1 MPRSSSSL
9 KPMVSKLPTT
19 STSSD
24 VSNSIFS
31 SDAAAMLL
39 VPRLCEGAVMIRAW
53 DTWHEGTHIGANAE
67 IPANMIASPIGGRL
81 L

>member
-9 KPMVSKLPTT
+9 KPIVSKLPTT

-31 SDAAAMLL
+31 SDAAAML
-39 VPRLCEGAVMIRAW
+39 REQRGSVMQ
-53 DTWHEGTHIGANAE
+53 TW
-67 IPANMIASPIGGRL
+67 
-81 L
+81 

>member
-9 KPMVSKLPTT
+9 KPMLSKLPTT

-24 VSNSIFS
+24 VSKSIFS

-39 VPRLCEGAVMIRAW
+39 VPRLCEGQ
-53 DTWHEGTHIGANAE
+53 
-67 IPANMIASPIGGRL
+67 
-81 L
+81 

>member
-53 DTWHEGTHIGANAE
+53 DTWHEGTHMRRTWMRSRI
-67 IPANMIASPIGGRL
+67 PIGGRL

>member
-9 KPMVSKLPTT
+9 KPMLSKLPTT

-24 VSNSIFS
+24 VSKSIFS

-39 VPRLCEGAVMIRAW
+39 VPRLCEGRSDDSRVHVAR
-53 DTWHEGTHIGANAE
+53 T
-67 IPANMIASPIGGRL
+67 R
-81 L
+81 

>member
-53 DTWHEGTHIGANAE
+53 DTWHEGALAANAE